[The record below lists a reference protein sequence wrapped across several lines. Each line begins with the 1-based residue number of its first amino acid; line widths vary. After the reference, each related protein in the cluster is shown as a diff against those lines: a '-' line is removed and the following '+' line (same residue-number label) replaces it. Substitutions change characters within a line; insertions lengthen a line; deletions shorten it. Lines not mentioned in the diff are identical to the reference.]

1 MFAACFSRRCF
12 WSPLAS
18 SPLLRAG
25 RRTVCPVST
34 RSTAAATAREP
45 YTGELAI
52 KGQGHA
58 FDANWRRGGGAAEN
72 GFGLLL
78 NHVLGVAYW
87 PNNEALDHGLGVVIY
102 RIDGGTLDGIWL
114 PQGVHDRAPGREV
127 LSGAPDLTGRY
138 QITLGR
144 NPWGGRYT
152 GYADLERTGD
162 HVTVS
167 WHLPSEVF
175 VGSGIKIGNVLA
187 VAYGYT
193 HAPGDRRLL
202 LERPAAGGRLVDRS
216 DRLVGR
222 RDLEAGC
229 GRRRGTLPP
238 AAAEHRRSMPH
249 ADRGQLVGSH
259 RFVRERKSG

>member
-1 MFAACFSRRCF
+1 MLSDIRHLFLTTLLLVVAAIVAA
-12 WSPLAS
+12 PAS
-18 SPLLRAG
+18 WAG
-25 RRTVCPVST
+25 DSLSGQYAMDG
-34 RSTAAATAREP
+34 RSAEGES

-52 KGQGHA
+52 ESRGHA
-58 FDANWRRGGGAAEN
+58 FDVNWQRVGGAAES
-72 GFGLLL
+72 GFGLVL

-87 PNNEALDHGLGVVIY
+87 PDNEALDPGLGVVIY

-114 PQGVHDRAPGREV
+114 PQGAHDRAPGREV
-127 LSGAPDLTGRY
+127 LSGSPDLSGRY

-144 NPWGGRYT
+144 NPWGGLYT

-193 HAPGDRRLL
+193 HAPAIAAYCSNGRQLEGAWWTGPTGLSGEETLKPVAGSGAELSRL
-202 LERPAAGGRLVDRS
+202 PQANTDDPCHSPIAANW
-216 DRLVGR
+216 
-222 RDLEAGC
+222 
-229 GRRRGTLPP
+229 
-238 AAAEHRRSMPH
+238 
-249 ADRGQLVGSH
+249 
-259 RFVRERKSG
+259 

>member
-1 MFAACFSRRCF
+1 MPSDVRRLFLTLFFLVAAFL
-12 WSPLAS
+12 PAAPAS
-18 SPLLRAG
+18 WAEDGLSGLYTMDG
-25 RRTVCPVST
+25 RSDG
-34 RSTAAATAREP
+34 REP

-52 KGQGHA
+52 KSQGHA
-58 FDANWRRGGGAAEN
+58 FDANWRRGGGAAET
-72 GFGLLL
+72 GFGLVL

-114 PQGVHDRAPGREV
+114 PQGAHDRAPGREV
-127 LSGAPDLTGRY
+127 LSGGPDLSGRY

-175 VGSGIKIGNVLA
+175 VGSGIKIGDVLA

-193 HAPGDRRLL
+193 HAPAIAAYCSNGRQ
-202 LERPAAGGRLVDRS
+202 LEGSWWTGPIGLSGEETLKPVAGGGAELSRLPRPNS
-216 DRLVGR
+216 D
-222 RDLEAGC
+222 DPC
-229 GRRRGTLPP
+229 HTPI
-238 AAAEHRRSMPH
+238 AANW
-249 ADRGQLVGSH
+249 
-259 RFVRERKSG
+259 